1 MLNVDSLMMIKG
13 DVSSANLQVPMH
25 GNISIAFISVMGDQ
39 RTKYNGEDVAG
50 GSKNPVEIFKAAI
63 DDPDS
68 DLNEIVDA
76 GWDVRMYEFE
86 REDYFLLTF
95 SDQKALD
102 GDVSW
107 GELYNGS
114 SRSQELQGVLNNL
127 GLKVDGANVVSP
139 DR

>member
-39 RTKYNGEDVAG
+39 RTKYNDEDVAG

-127 GLKVDGANVVSP
+127 GLKVDGGNVVSP